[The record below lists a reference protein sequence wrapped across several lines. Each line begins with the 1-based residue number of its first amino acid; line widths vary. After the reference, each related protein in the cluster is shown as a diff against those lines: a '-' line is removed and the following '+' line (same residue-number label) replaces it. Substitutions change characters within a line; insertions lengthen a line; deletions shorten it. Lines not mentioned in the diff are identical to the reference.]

1 MFCSN
6 CGIENAEEARFC
18 RNCGTRLDN
27 TDGAGVAAGWAGTAA
42 GTGNG
47 NAGTGQPPTA
57 PKIQKT
63 DEKSSGKNK
72 KKRFKK
78 FLVGLGAVAIA
89 LGVIICIVGNFRRTI
104 DLDKY
109 MTIEADGYDGYGTAR
124 ISIDWRAVERKYREQ
139 ISYTR
144 QAKSEYGEL
153 AEDVPAVENLKE
165 FVSVS
170 LEQSSGLSNGD
181 TISYEWRVDEELG
194 SYLKCKVKCKDGT
207 YDVEGLTE
215 VSKFDAFEGLEVS
228 FSGIAP
234 NGKAGMVYTGYRMSE
249 YDFTCDKMMGLKNG
263 DIVTVSIPGDVTYYI
278 EKYGEVPDTFEKE
291 YEVAG
296 LDEYVESYADLTD
309 DFLSEL
315 KSEAED
321 AIYARTAEEYES
333 GMSLSGLE
341 YAGYIMLDAKVK
353 ESYDYTDEAPAAAE
367 GDVNG
372 QNAVYIIWRGTV
384 SSSDGKFSASK
395 IYFPVSFNNIVNSSG
410 TLKYGGNAWVEGNS
424 QLDGTWYRTPGYV
437 NPFNCYMDIVE
448 AHRGRYTAECGDG
461 FEIYSEYE
469 VIEKLSDISEEY
481 RQILYADAKDQVES
495 AIAKDYK
502 DKMNATDL
510 TIAGEYLLTAKTQGT
525 DFGNNNKYFVVY
537 SATVSPIGKYNRF
550 EPTAVYFP
558 VEYDGIVKLPGD
570 EYMTTVSRGI
580 YGSSYVAGNYYYG
593 TSGYADGAEMF
604 VQVVNTNRES
614 YAYEVSEGLK
624 QFGE

>member
-6 CGIENAEEARFC
+6 CGIENTEGARFC
-18 RNCGTRLDN
+18 KNCGTPLD
-27 TDGAGVAAGWAGTAA
+27 DMGWAGAEAGWTGTVA

-47 NAGTGQPPTA
+47 NAGTGQPPAA
-57 PKIQKT
+57 PKVQKT
-63 DEKSSGKNK
+63 AGKSPEKNK
-72 KKRFKK
+72 KKRLKI
-78 FLVGLGAVAIA
+78 FLIGAGAAVIA
-89 LGVIICIVGNFRRTI
+89 LAAIVCIAVGFRRTI
-104 DLDKY
+104 NLDKY
-109 MTIEADGYDGYGTAR
+109 MTIEASGYDGYGKAKV
-124 ISIDWRAVERKYREQ
+124 SIDWRAIERKYRKQ

-144 QAKSEYGEL
+144 KAKSEYGDL
-153 AEDVPAVENLKE
+153 VEDVPAVENLQE

-170 LEQSSGLSNGD
+170 LDRSSELSNGD
-181 TISYEWRVDEELG
+181 TVSYEWSVDEELG

-228 FSGIAP
+228 FSGTAP
-234 NGKAGMVYTGYRMSE
+234 NGRADMVYTGHRMDG
-249 YDFTCDKMMGLKNG
+249 YDFTCDKTIGLENG

-278 EKYGEVPDTFEKE
+278 EQYGEVPDTFEKE
-291 YEVAG
+291 FEVSG

-321 AIYARTAEEYES
+321 VIYARTAAEYDS

-341 YAGYIMLDAKVK
+341 YAGYIMLDAKIK
-353 ESYDYTDEAPAAAE
+353 ESYDDPMAAPAAE
-367 GDVNG
+367 ETG

-384 SSSDGKFSASK
+384 SSSDGQFSASK
-395 IYFPVSFNNIVNSSG
+395 IYFPVSFSNIVNSNG
-410 TLKYGGNAWVEGNS
+410 TLKYGGSAWVEGNS
-424 QLDGTWYRTPGYV
+424 QLDGTWYHTPGYV

-448 AHRGRYTAECGDG
+448 AHRDRYTAECGDG

-481 RQILYADAKDQVES
+481 RQALYADARDQVES
-495 AIAKDYK
+495 AIANKFYSN
-502 DKMNATDL
+502 MSASGL
-510 TIAGEYLLTAKTQGT
+510 SVAGEYLLTAKTQGT
-525 DFGNNNKYFVVY
+525 DFENNNKYFVVY
-537 SATVSPIGKYNRF
+537 TATVSTTNSYNWF

-570 EYMTTVSRGI
+570 EYMTTASRGI
-580 YGSSYVAGNYYYG
+580 HGSSYVEDNYSYP
-593 TSGYADGAEMF
+593 TPGYADGAEMF
-604 VQVVNTNRES
+604 VQVVNANRES